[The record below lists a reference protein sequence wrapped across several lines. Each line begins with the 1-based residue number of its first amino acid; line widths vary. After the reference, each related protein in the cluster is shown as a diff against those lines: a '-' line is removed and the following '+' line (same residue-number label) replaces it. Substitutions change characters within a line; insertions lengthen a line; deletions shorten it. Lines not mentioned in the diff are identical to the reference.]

1 MTRPNFESF
10 PKIPR
15 LRREVIIT
23 EKIDGTNAQIVVT
36 PEGEVFAGSRN
47 RWITPEDDNYGFATW
62 VKKNEDELRLGL
74 GIGQHFGEW
83 WGAGIGRKYDLSER
97 RFSLFNTSRWK
108 PGSTLPA
115 SCRVVP
121 VLAIGQF
128 ADDIIAKTLQQLK
141 ESGSIAEPGYMKP
154 EGIVVYMCASQTMHK
169 VLLEGDELPKGF
181 KPKNERDAEAANV

>member
-1 MTRPNFESF
+1 MRPDFVSF

-23 EKIDGTNAQIVVT
+23 EKIDGTNAQVCVT
-36 PEGEVFAGSRN
+36 ADGEVYAASRN

-62 VKKNEDELRLGL
+62 VKKHEATLRDGL
-74 GIGQHFGEW
+74 GVGLHYGEW

-108 PGSTLPA
+108 DNIRPSVCG
-115 SCRVVP
+115 VVP
-121 VLAIGQF
+121 VLACGQF
-128 ADDIIAKTLQQLK
+128 TDGIIADALSRLLQH
-141 ESGSIAEPGYMKP
+141 GSVAEPGFMKP
-154 EGIVVYMCASQTMHK
+154 EGVVVYMCASQTMHK

-181 KPKNERDAEAANV
+181 LTHAERALAGAV

>member
-1 MTRPNFESF
+1 MRPDFESF

-36 PEGEVFAGSRN
+36 HDGDVFAASRN
-47 RWITPEDDNYGFATW
+47 RWVTPEDDNYGFATW
-62 VKKNEDELRLGL
+62 VKKNEGELKNGL

-83 WGAGIGRKYDLSER
+83 WGAGIGRKYALSER
-97 RFSLFNTSRWK
+97 RFSLFNTSLWK
-108 PGSTLPA
+108 GNQPSIC
-115 SCRVVP
+115 SVVP

-128 ADDIIAKTLQQLK
+128 SDDIIAEALLK
-141 ESGSIAEPGYMKP
+141 LKIGGSVAEPGFMSP
-154 EGIVVYMCASQTMHK
+154 EGVVVYMCASQTMHK

>member
-1 MTRPNFESF
+1 MRPNFESF

-62 VKKNEDELRLGL
+62 VKKNEEELRLGL

-97 RFSLFNTSRWK
+97 RFSLFNTSLWK
-108 PGSTLPA
+108 AGSTLPA
-115 SCRVVP
+115 ICRVVP

-128 ADDIIAKTLQQLK
+128 ADDIIAKTLQGLK
-141 ESGSIAEPGYMKP
+141 ETGSIAEPGYMKP

-181 KPKNERDAEAANV
+181 KPKNEHDAEAANV